1 MGEAFGRGEFAGR
14 GGDEQRVELGTA
26 EGAGGHLGHG
36 NPQCVE
42 QPGAHR
48 IPAHH
53 APPFP
58 EGDPEV
64 ALDVDGAAVGITRGG
79 RKVDPAFS
87 RQIIAR
93 HEHDIVA
100 TDFAPGTGART
111 KRGVVI
117 GAALL
122 LLCFLIVTVARVV
135 HAHSVAKGSQAAAGR
150 APPVDVIVAKAATL
164 GQDLV
169 LPAQTAA
176 WYETTIYARV
186 SGYVASWQV
195 DIGDHVSKGQVMATL
210 ETPELDAQLQ
220 ASRAQLQS
228 SEATVQMRKAEAEFS
243 KTTHERWRDSPKGV
257 VSDQERESKKAD
269 YEAAQARL
277 YSANA
282 QVALDKSKVDQ
293 YTALTAFKQVKAPFD
308 GTVTERKIDVGNLV
322 TAGSGTST
330 TSLYRMAQTDPLRV
344 FVDVPQ
350 SAAGELMKA
359 GVPAEI
365 RPSGAASGAANAP
378 SGAVFAGKIARS
390 AESINAQAR
399 TMRVEVDMPNADH
412 ALMPGM
418 YVNVAFSLPPRGSVE
433 VPAAALIFRPGV
445 TQVAKVDAGG
455 KIQFV
460 DVVIARDNGTQ
471 VELASGVIAGDK
483 LVLNISSQIAA
494 GRVVAVNTPEPAF
507 ASAAGAKH

>member
-1 MGEAFGRGEFAGR
+1 MSPH
-14 GGDEQRVELGTA
+14 DEDPSRRA
-26 EGAGGHLGHG
+26 HG
-36 NPQCVE
+36 Q
-42 QPGAHR
+42 
-48 IPAHH
+48 
-53 APPFP
+53 FP
-58 EGDPEV
+58 DEV
-64 ALDVDGAAVGITRGG
+64 
-79 RKVDPAFS
+79 
-87 RQIIAR
+87 AR
-93 HEHDIVA
+93 HESGAVS
-100 TDFAPGTGART
+100 TGFAADTAART

-122 LLCFLIVTVARVV
+122 LVCFLIVTAVRIV
-135 HAHSVAKGSQAAAGR
+135 HAHAVASVGEAAAQA
-150 APPVDVIVAKAATL
+150 APPVDVVIAKPATV

-195 DIGDHVSKGQVMATL
+195 DIGDHVTKGQVLATI

-220 ASRAQLQS
+220 AARAQLQS
-228 SEATVQMRKAEAEFS
+228 SQATVQARKAEAEFS

-269 YEAAQARL
+269 YDSAEARL
-277 YSANA
+277 YSATA

-293 YTALTAFKQVKAPFD
+293 YTALTAFKLVKAPFD

-365 RPSGAASGAANAP
+365 RATGASNVPG
-378 SGAVFAGKIARS
+378 GGVFAGKIARS

-412 ALMPGM
+412 ALVPGM
-418 YVNVAFSLPPRGSVE
+418 YVNVAFSLPLRGSVE

-445 TQVAKVDAGG
+445 TQVAKVDGSG

-460 DVVIARDNGTQ
+460 DVMIARDNGNQ
-471 VELASGVIAGDK
+471 VELASGVKAGDQ

-494 GRVVAVNTPEPAF
+494 GQVVAANAQETGAE
-507 ASAAGAKH
+507 SAGGAKTVRATH